1 VPAVP
6 DAVPGHEE
14 SEEAV
19 EAELAALEQSAEEP
33 APVVRV
39 AALAIPLL
47 AGAVVSVALGV
58 FGRMHAARPVS
69 LNLWGG
75 TGGELKV
82 GLTVLA
88 VVLALAQGGSAL
100 VIYGKVPAVLGRI
113 AAPGWITT
121 AHRWMGR
128 AAFAATIPV
137 AVHCLYALG
146 LQATSVPVLLHGIAG
161 CVLYGAFT
169 VKMLVLSRED
179 TPPWAL
185 PAAGG
190 LVLAAIV
197 GAWLTTAHWLFG

>member
-1 VPAVP
+1 MTQDVPAVP

-58 FGRMHAARPVS
+58 FGRMHAARPVA

-88 VVLALAQGGSAL
+88 VVLALAQGASAL
-100 VIYGKVPAVLGRI
+100 VMYGKAGV
-113 AAPGWITT
+113 AAPGWIAT
-121 AHRWMGR
+121 AHRWIGR

-146 LQATSVPVLLHGIAG
+146 LQATSAPVLLHGIAG
-161 CVLYGAFT
+161 CVLYGALT
-169 VKMLVLSRED
+169 VKMLVLSRDD

-190 LVLAAIV
+190 VVLAAIV